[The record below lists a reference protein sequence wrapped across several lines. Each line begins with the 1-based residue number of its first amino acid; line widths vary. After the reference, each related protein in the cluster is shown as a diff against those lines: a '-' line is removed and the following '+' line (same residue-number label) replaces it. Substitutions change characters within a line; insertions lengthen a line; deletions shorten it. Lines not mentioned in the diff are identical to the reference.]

1 MSTQR
6 TNRRTRAM
14 GAIAA
19 AVLAGAVALSGLGV
33 GTAGAAPPAQDG
45 PTAAEFASTWLAAQL
60 DAQIPMQNFGGPD
73 WGVTLDATLGMVA
86 TGVGGAQVAEVW
98 STLESQRDAA
108 LAPGGVDSPGR
119 LARAI
124 LLAEVLGEDP
134 RAVGSGPGADLV
146 ARLAATMRTEGPD
159 TGLFGSTS
167 PTYDGA
173 FRQGYALAAL
183 VAAGVDPD
191 QRAVDW
197 LLGQQCDAGADA
209 GAWMQHRT
217 DLTVPCAVD
226 AVMFVGPDTNAT
238 SAAITG
244 LAAVEAG
251 ADAIEGALDWL
262 DRVQRPDG
270 GWEQVAGYGTDP
282 NSTAL
287 VLQGLLIVGAADD
300 ERFADRAAAPLGV
313 LLSFQLGCAAPV
325 ADRGAFTFPGSNDA
339 PNGFATAQ
347 AVPAAAGVPVLFE
360 PADAIDALPAPD
372 CNPATT
378 TTVPPT
384 TGPPTTATPTTA
396 TPTSATPTSATPTTG
411 PTEVLGATQVP
422 PARELALTG
431 PTSGLLSGLGAAL
444 LVAGLALLAGS
455 RRRGDL

>member
-1 MSTQR
+1 MPAHRSTSR
-6 TNRRTRAM
+6 SRIVHLIT
-14 GAIAA
+14 A
-19 AVLAGAVALSGLGV
+19 AVVAVALSGLGA
-33 GTAGAAPPAQDG
+33 GTAGAAPPTQDG

-73 WGVTLDATLGMVA
+73 WGVTLDAALGMVA
-86 TGVGGAQVAEVW
+86 TGVGGAQVDEVW
-98 STLESQRDAA
+98 SALAAQRDTA
-108 LAPGGVDSPGR
+108 LAPQGVDNPGR

-124 LLAEVLGEDP
+124 LLAEVLDEDP
-134 RAVGSGPGADLV
+134 RAVGTGPGADLV

-159 TGLFGSTS
+159 TGLFGSAN

-173 FRQGYALAAL
+173 YRQGYALAAL

-191 QRAVDW
+191 QRSVDW

-217 DLTVPCAVD
+217 DLSAPCAVD

-262 DRVQRPDG
+262 DRVQRSDG
-270 GWEQVAGYGTDP
+270 GWEQVAGYGTEP

-287 VLQGLLIVGAADD
+287 VLQGLLAVGAADAP
-300 ERFADRAAAPLGV
+300 RFADRGASPLGF

-360 PADAIDALPAPD
+360 PADETDVLPAPD
-372 CNPATT
+372 CSPATT
-378 TTVPPT
+378 TTTPT
-384 TGPPTTATPTTA
+384 TVPATPTD
-396 TPTSATPTSATPTTG
+396 PTTVPPATV
-411 PTEVLGATQVP
+411 PTEALGATQGP

-431 PTSGLLSGLGAAL
+431 PTSGVLSGLGAAL

-455 RRRGDL
+455 RRRDAA